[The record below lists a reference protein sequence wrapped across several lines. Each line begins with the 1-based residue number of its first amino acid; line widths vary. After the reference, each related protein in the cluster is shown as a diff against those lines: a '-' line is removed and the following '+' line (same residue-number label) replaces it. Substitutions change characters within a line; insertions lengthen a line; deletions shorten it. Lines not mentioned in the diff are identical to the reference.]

1 MTSILLKI
9 SIYERNVNN
18 ALVVS
23 ERNTGCNDRIYH
35 WLYDGNFDKFMRG
48 ALTMDEIK
56 NADLVIDAGQGNKR
70 MHIPE
75 PEPVKV
81 NGLGDVIKSLT
92 EEFIDRYYLA
102 KGVL

>member
-9 SIYERNVNN
+9 SMYKGKDYCDN
-18 ALVVS
+18 
-23 ERNTGCNDRIYH
+23 
-35 WLYDGNFDKFMRG
+35 MRG

-56 NADLVIDAGQGNKR
+56 NVDLVIDAGQGNKR
-70 MHIPE
+70 IYIPE
-75 PEPVKV
+75 PDPVKV
-81 NGLGDVIKSLT
+81 NGLGDTIKSLT